1 MKQLFYVRNLKEVVM
16 KGVYILTDNQ
26 AETLIDVFEKW
37 ECDLELLRGELE
49 RVTIKEDNKIE
60 EIADRMESLKR
71 IMGYI
76 LNEE

>member
-1 MKQLFYVRNLKEVVM
+1 M

-26 AETLIDVFEKW
+26 AETLIDVFEKL

-49 RVTIKEDNKIE
+49 RVTIKENNKIE

>member
-1 MKQLFYVRNLKEVVM
+1 M

-26 AETLIDVFEKW
+26 AETLMDVFEKW
-37 ECDLELLRGELE
+37 EYNLELLRGELE
-49 RVTIKEDNKIE
+49 RVTIKENNEIE